1 MLSAGAPA
9 DPDLDA
15 PRTVLT
21 RMVVPAGLAWSSQT
35 TIREPVGGAG
45 QPPRS
50 TTGPLVLP
58 ALFLVAV
65 SLRPQLVGI
74 GPLIPAIQLDLD
86 VPYVWA
92 GLLTTI
98 PVLGMGLFAPLA
110 PLVVRRVGSARGVGV
125 AVVALAVTGGGRALM
140 PTAAGVLVATV
151 AVGVAVAIAGALLPV
166 VVKERFA
173 DRALTVTGVYV
184 AGIQTGAASAALLAV
199 PMTAFPGGWRGS
211 LFTMSLVALLA
222 VLPWALAVGLRVEH
236 DPPATPPGAIAPRRV
251 GRLAAL
257 FALQS
262 IPFFGLITWLPTHLV
277 ESGWS
282 PTRAGA
288 ALALLNVAGL
298 VTSLTVPRIGDRVGS
313 RRLYLHTGA
322 GLGAIAVVGL
332 LAAPAAGFAWA
343 VVAGVGL
350 SVLFTVTLTLPL
362 DVAPD
367 ARSAAAASATVLG
380 VGYTV
385 AAGVP
390 ALLGALRD
398 WTGGF
403 DIALGLLL
411 VSLVAFAAVARG
423 APEPDRP

>member
-1 MLSAGAPA
+1 MLP
-9 DPDLDA
+9 
-15 PRTVLT
+15 T
-21 RMVVPAGLAWSSQT
+21 
-35 TIREPVGGAG
+35 
-45 QPPRS
+45 
-50 TTGPLVLP
+50 
-58 ALFLVAV
+58 LFLVAV
-65 SLRPQLVGI
+65 TLRPQLVGV
-74 GPLIPAIQLDLD
+74 GPLIPAIRLDLN

-98 PVLGMGLFAPLA
+98 PVLCMGLFAPLA
-110 PLVVRRVGSARGVGV
+110 PVVVRRVGSARGVGV
-125 AVVALAVTGGGRALM
+125 ATAAIAVTGLARALM
-140 PTAAGVLVATV
+140 PSAAGVLGATV
-151 AVGVAVAIAGALLPV
+151 AVGVAVAVAGALLPV

-199 PMTAFPGGWRGS
+199 PMTALPGGWRGS
-211 LFTMSLVALLA
+211 LFTMSAVALVA
-222 VLPWALAVGLRVEH
+222 VVPWALIVGRRIEH
-236 DPPATPPGAIAPRRV
+236 DPPATPAGIVAPGGV

-277 ESGWS
+277 ETGWS
-282 PTRAGA
+282 SARAGA
-288 ALALLNVAGL
+288 ALALLNVVGL
-298 VTSLTVPRIGDRVGS
+298 ATSLTVPRVGDRVGS
-313 RRLYLHTGA
+313 RRVYLHSGA

-332 LAAPAAGFAWA
+332 MVAPVGGFAWA
-343 VVAGVGL
+343 ALAGVGL

-390 ALLGALRD
+390 AFLGALRD
-398 WTGGF
+398 WSGGF
-403 DIALGLLL
+403 DVALGLLL
-411 VSLVAFAAVARG
+411 TSLVAFAALASG
-423 APEPDRP
+423 APEPDRQDRTVTPL